1 MFKFNQADNQK
12 IEKRLRKDSFCVVKN
27 VIKKNE
33 IKYLLSLYK
42 KHLISIK
49 RSENLVLGPTKLKIS
64 KDWISETPIKILD
77 FQDVLLSVNGT
88 KIIRNFIR
96 LLSPLLI

>member
-12 IEKRLRKDSFCVVKN
+12 IEKRLKKDSFCVVKN

-42 KHLISIK
+42 KRFNFHKEIRKS
-49 RSENLVLGPTKLKIS
+49 GP
-64 KDWISETPIKILD
+64 
-77 FQDVLLSVNGT
+77 
-88 KIIRNFIR
+88 
-96 LLSPLLI
+96 